1 MNNIDRSI
9 LVTSNSLAII
19 CLIFC
24 LFHTYPVACQSALP
38 LPYTL
43 SSEQMLKYTQLYT
56 GERLPDNRPYVS
68 GQLLERFKTVTIEEA
83 WAVLR
88 DSGYTNQFQG
98 KWEVTHENPV
108 LVGRAVTCNF
118 IPHRPDIADVV
129 AAEGQEMG
137 LEGRDKHWIMDQLQ
151 EGDVLV
157 VDLLDKQIGGAFIGD
172 NLANMISEKTGTG
185 VIIWGGARDLAG
197 ILELKEFTVFNRNW
211 DPSNSITYDKTM
223 VIGYNTPIVIGR
235 AAVIPGDVVL
245 GLREGVIFVPAH
257 LALLV
262 VETSEWTRLK
272 DEFGHARLREGIY
285 SGGEIDSSWTDAI
298 IQDFRSWL
306 RIKIN
311 DLPVEQQE
319 MIKRED
325 WY

>member
-1 MNNIDRSI
+1 
-9 LVTSNSLAII
+9 
-19 CLIFC
+19 
-24 LFHTYPVACQSALP
+24 
-38 LPYTL
+38 
-43 SSEQMLKYTQLYT
+43 
-56 GERLPDNRPYVS
+56 
-68 GQLLERFKTVTIEEA
+68 
-83 WAVLR
+83 
-88 DSGYTNQFQG
+88 
-98 KWEVTHENPV
+98 
-108 LVGRAVTCNF
+108 
-118 IPHRPDIADVV
+118 
-129 AAEGQEMG
+129 
-137 LEGRDKHWIMDQLQ
+137 
-151 EGDVLV
+151 
-157 VDLLDKQIGGAFIGD
+157 
-172 NLANMISEKTGTG
+172 
-185 VIIWGGARDLAG
+185 
-197 ILELKEFTVFNRNW
+197 
-211 DPSNSITYDKTM
+211 M

-298 IQDFRSWL
+298 TQDFRSWL